1 MRYIRKHIAN
11 FDFNIVSITYLLIA
25 CIVIMKF
32 PLLLQDKTFLVCG
45 LFLSVAFIFCAYN
58 NKKTIVNKMI
68 EHSIIKWIGTVLIFS
83 SCMWYAKH
91 KINFDYDIQPEY
103 LIYSSYGYAFAM
115 AIPLSLSIYGLSIF
129 IYLYLGRIT
138 AYQCFYAAILTIP
151 FSAMLRETIEKNQEV
166 DFKVIMLLVFG
177 LAFGIITMFKAMPK
191 TNKESTS
198 PNKKNLL
205 YIAKTMAQDINRA
218 KLILMIWF
226 KKILICSN
234 SFLRVADLLSTAIAL
249 LFIGVFSIKIIPEY
263 QKSFLLLD
271 AFSKTDCNTK
281 KDSFSY
287 IRKSKNECYRINSK
301 GIEII
306 EMISFTSS
314 AD

>member
-11 FDFNIVSITYLLIA
+11 FDFNIVSIIYLLIA

-83 SCMWYAKH
+83 ICMWYAKH

-129 IYLYLGRIT
+129 IYLYFGRIT

-177 LAFGIITMFKAMPK
+177 LA
-191 TNKESTS
+191 
-198 PNKKNLL
+198 
-205 YIAKTMAQDINRA
+205 
-218 KLILMIWF
+218 
-226 KKILICSN
+226 
-234 SFLRVADLLSTAIAL
+234 
-249 LFIGVFSIKIIPEY
+249 
-263 QKSFLLLD
+263 
-271 AFSKTDCNTK
+271 
-281 KDSFSY
+281 
-287 IRKSKNECYRINSK
+287 
-301 GIEII
+301 
-306 EMISFTSS
+306 
-314 AD
+314 